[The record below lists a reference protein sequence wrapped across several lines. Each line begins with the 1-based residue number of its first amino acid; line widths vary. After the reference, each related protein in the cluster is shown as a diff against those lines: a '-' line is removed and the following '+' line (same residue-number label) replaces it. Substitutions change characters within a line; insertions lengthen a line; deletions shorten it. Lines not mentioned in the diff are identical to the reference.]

1 LTTGSSN
8 ELMQEGIR
16 HVREGHMAE
25 AYQVFKQVIERD
37 PRNEF
42 AQIWISVTSEN
53 RAEKRAAL
61 EKALEINPD
70 SPHAR
75 EALRALNAEESRLPL
90 KPVQTT
96 QATEPLRLPVVPP
109 AGNAPTETPAN
120 PPAIEAK
127 GLSNQPGR
135 IGSQEF
141 VSNPFQD
148 MPAELAQ
155 KSAPDAEDRQNQP
168 TRPYRVG
175 QADNQT
181 NPPRLGTREL
191 NTTPRLEEKPLPA
204 SLVSAPGPKDKAPGK
219 SKTAKGGVAAGAGV
233 DPITAANQAANTP
246 EKRERLFL
254 RRIRITG
261 LFILAIVV
269 VLLGAFWVY
278 NNLLQSQSKSLEA
291 SQTSTP
297 VQAGATAAASPSGTP
312 AANAVQTAPAAP
324 SPTLIELSPAG
335 TTNPTGS
342 TPGATTAATLTSPAA
357 SSPAEIAKNLQ
368 TARDSQASGDYQGA
382 LTAYQA
388 VLQADATNVPANLG
402 LGTLYLSAPANALP
416 AAANRYAEAA
426 QAFKTVTAR
435 NPNWAGGYTHLG
447 EALALQGN
455 LKDAIEAYSRSLELD
470 PNGPERWLALA
481 ALYDKDNQPEQAR
494 YCRERA
500 GSVPPA
506 SPTPLPTATP
516 APTTPPGP
524 TAAPPGTPK

>member
-1 LTTGSSN
+1 
-8 ELMQEGIR
+8 MQEGIR
-16 HVREGHMAE
+16 HVREGRMAE
-25 AYQVFKQVIERD
+25 AYQVFKQVIEHD

-75 EALRALNAEESRLPL
+75 EALRALNAEESRPPL
-90 KPVQTT
+90 KTYQSSQV
-96 QATEPLRLPVVPP
+96 TEPLRLPVVPP
-109 AGNAPTETPAN
+109 AGNAPAESPAN

-127 GLSNQPGR
+127 GPPSQPGR

-148 MPAELAQ
+148 MPVELAP
-155 KSAPDAEDRQNQP
+155 KAAPDAEDPRNQP
-168 TRPYRVG
+168 TRPFRVG

-191 NTTPRLEEKPLPA
+191 NTTPRLEEKSLPA
-204 SLVSAPGPKDKAPGK
+204 SLVSAPGPKDKKPGK
-219 SKTAKGGVAAGAGV
+219 AKTAKGGAAVV

-254 RRIRITG
+254 RRIRLTG
-261 LFILAIVV
+261 LFILAILV
-269 VLLGAFWVY
+269 VLLGVFWVY
-278 NNLLQSQSKSLEA
+278 NNLLQTQPKSLEA
-291 SQTSTP
+291 SQTGTP
-297 VQAGATAAASPSGTP
+297 VQASATAAASPSGAT
-312 AANAVQTAPAAP
+312 AANALQTAPAVP
-324 SPTLIELSPAG
+324 SPTLIVLSPAN
-335 TTNPTGS
+335 TANPSGS
-342 TPGATTAATLTSPAA
+342 TPGATAAATPTGPAA
-357 SSPAEIAKNLQ
+357 SSQAEIAKNLQ
-368 TARDSQASGDYQGA
+368 TARDSQASGNYQAA

-402 LGTLYLSAPANALP
+402 VGTLYLNAPANALP
-416 AAANRYAEAA
+416 ATANRYAEAA
-426 QAFKTVTAR
+426 QAFKAVTAR

-455 LKDAIEAYSRSLELD
+455 LKEAIEAYSRSLELD

-516 APTTPPGP
+516 APTT
-524 TAAPPGTPK
+524 APPGTPR